1 MITTREQQLR
11 ADDALARRKA
21 QTEFVL
27 PLVLE
32 AGAGTGKTAT
42 LVARVLS
49 WCTREGWDRAARV
62 VARQNPAGA
71 TPERVAVQVLSR
83 VVAITFT
90 EAAAGDMA
98 RKIFDAL
105 TLVEQG
111 EKLPPGL
118 EDSSLPSDLEERKL
132 RVLALL
138 GAMDHLG
145 VRTIHAFCARLL
157 RAWPLEA
164 GLHPEFIMDPDG
176 TERDAIVELVVAER
190 IRTAYVEPDPDYLAL
205 AEAGLG
211 PGDVARAL
219 GRLVELAVPA
229 EILEH
234 DPLGADQICRLW
246 EELRSAV
253 KAFLRADG
261 GRLALLKRA
270 PKTMRVSAWIQAL
283 YPDLEGGGDSAED
296 LAAILQRDGAE
307 EVIKKLGSWA
317 DGNVG
322 KLESEAL
329 GGEAAV
335 IAASARLYPLLKQ
348 LHALNPVRLQSGR
361 RVLAPLLRAAQRRMR
376 SRGIVSFS
384 DLLMQTRDLLEQRE
398 DVRRVL
404 RESID
409 QLLVDE
415 FQDTDRIQ
423 CDIVRMLA
431 LEGDLRPGLFLVGDP
446 KQSIYGWRS
455 ADLAAYE
462 DFVARVQNAGGDRYY
477 LRVNFR
483 SVPAILEEVE
493 RVCVPIMPPIP
504 GIQPPFEPLVCSEEK
519 RGSIGFSED
528 PFAPVEHQVSWLW
541 EEAPLSDIRGEDATA
556 LETRALARDL
566 RCLHDRHHIPWNDM
580 VLLMRSTSDVDD
592 YAAALREEGI
602 PYAVTRDRSYYQ
614 RREIIDASSLLR
626 CILDPLD
633 HVALVATL
641 RSPLCGVPDG
651 ALIPLWTQRL
661 PELMSELHLEDPVRL
676 EQIEQRVRAAV
687 TMVPTDIP
695 GIERVKGWEE
705 ATLATLRCIAALRG
719 SYGHEA
725 PDVWVER
732 LRGSLALEA
741 TEAARY
747 QGLWRLA
754 NLDRF
759 LRLLLLA
766 LEEGSGD
773 EQEVLRSMRRNVADE
788 KEAAEGKPMDAA
800 EDVVRMM
807 TVHKSKGLDFAH
819 VYLLQHHK
827 GGNNTRRPEVDVA
840 WTQNGVEYVLFGTGT
855 LGYPAVEA
863 RKQEVEAAERV
874 RLLYVALTRAK
885 QRIVTMGAWPS
896 IQPRAFQSCKTIGE
910 LLANRPDI
918 PELLDVMRQAATAG
932 RSYGDVGAA
941 RWRFPALEELGAPEH
956 SPPNELP
963 EPLLPSLAEVAAA
976 AARLSR
982 ADAEATA
989 RMKLPWVPDPAST
1002 TGPIPVALR
1011 PLLPPQRPDELW
1023 PLLCRQLRAILADWR
1038 PEEPGEEELRRL
1050 RPLLERRLFREV
1062 EPEELTAS
1070 LRVTSVLLELFGQ
1083 GPLPERLALL
1093 DATRGLPLIWSG
1105 EGAAGYHSDQVDIL
1119 YSEEGTW
1126 ILGFWSFGEGPT
1138 RGRPLDA
1145 ARALCVQTEKVLGQP
1160 VQLESWS
1167 VLTGEVHRIP

>member
-1 MITTREQQLR
+1 
-11 ADDALARRKA
+11 
-21 QTEFVL
+21 
-27 PLVLE
+27 P
-32 AGAGTGKTAT
+32 
-42 LVARVLS
+42 
-49 WCTREGWDRAARV
+49 
-62 VARQNPAGA
+62 
-71 TPERVAVQVLSR
+71 
-83 VVAITFT
+83 
-90 EAAAGDMA
+90 
-98 RKIFDAL
+98 
-105 TLVEQG
+105 
-111 EKLPPGL
+111 
-118 EDSSLPSDLEERKL
+118 
-132 RVLALL
+132 
-138 GAMDHLG
+138 
-145 VRTIHAFCARLL
+145 LL
-157 RAWPLEA
+157 R
-164 GLHPEFIMDPDG
+164 
-176 TERDAIVELVVAER
+176 
-190 IRTAYVEPDPDYLAL
+190 
-205 AEAGLG
+205 
-211 PGDVARAL
+211 
-219 GRLVELAVPA
+219 
-229 EILEH
+229 
-234 DPLGADQICRLW
+234 
-246 EELRSAV
+246 
-253 KAFLRADG
+253 
-261 GRLALLKRA
+261 
-270 PKTMRVSAWIQAL
+270 
-283 YPDLEGGGDSAED
+283 
-296 LAAILQRDGAE
+296 
-307 EVIKKLGSWA
+307 
-317 DGNVG
+317 
-322 KLESEAL
+322 
-329 GGEAAV
+329 
-335 IAASARLYPLLKQ
+335 Q
-348 LHALNPVRLQSGR
+348 LHALDPVRLQSGR
-361 RVLAPLLRAAQRRMR
+361 RVLAPLLREAQRRLR

-398 DVRRVL
+398 DVRKVL
-404 RESID
+404 RESMD

-431 LEGDLRPGLFLVGDP
+431 LEGALRPGLFLVGDP

-462 DFVARVQNAGGDRYY
+462 DFVARVQQAGGDRYY

-483 SVPAILEEVE
+483 SVPAILDEVE
-493 RVCVPIMPPIP
+493 RVCTPIMPPIP
-504 GIQPPFEPLVCSEEK
+504 GVQPPFEPLVCSEEK
-519 RGSIGFSED
+519 RESIGFSED

-541 EEAPLSDIRGEDATA
+541 EEAPLSDIRAEDATA

-566 RCLHDRHHIPWNDM
+566 RRLHHQHRVPWNDI
-580 VLLMRSTSDVDD
+580 VLLMRSTTDVDD
-592 YAAALREEGI
+592 YAAALREAGI

-614 RREIIDASSLLR
+614 RREIMDVSSLLR

-651 ALIPLWTQRL
+651 ALIPLWAQRL

-687 TMVPTDIP
+687 AMVPTDIP

-705 ATLATLRCIAALRG
+705 ATLATLRAIAALRG

-800 EDVVRMM
+800 EDVVRVM

-827 GGNNTRRPEVDVA
+827 GGNRSRRPEVDVA
-840 WTQNGVEYVLFGTGT
+840 WTPQGVEYVLFGAGT

-863 RKQEVEAAERV
+863 RKLQVESAERV

-885 QRIVTMGAWPS
+885 ERIVTMGAWPS
-896 IQPRAFQSCKTIGE
+896 IQPRAFQECKTVGE

-918 PELLDVMRQAATAG
+918 PELEELMRQAATAN
-932 RSYGDVGAA
+932 RSFADAGAA
-941 RWRFPALEELGAPEH
+941 RWRFPALEERDAPEH
-956 SPPNELP
+956 SPPAELP
-963 EPLLPSLAEVAAA
+963 EALLPSLAEVAAA

-982 ADAEATA
+982 AGAEATA
-989 RMKLPWVPDPAST
+989 RMKLPWNPEPGSTAGPVPS
-1002 TGPIPVALR
+1002 GIS
-1011 PLLPPQRPDELW
+1011 PLLPPQRPEELW
-1023 PLLCRQLRAILADWR
+1023 PLLCRQLRAILAEWR
-1038 PEEPGEEELRRL
+1038 LEEPAEQELRRL

-1062 EPEELTAS
+1062 EPEELTSS

-1083 GPLPERLALL
+1083 GPLPELLAPLE
-1093 DATRGLPLIWSG
+1093 ATRGLPLLWAG

-1119 YSEEGTW
+1119 YYEEGTW
-1126 ILGFWSFGEGPT
+1126 ILGFWSFSDLPP
-1138 RGRPLDA
+1138 RGQAPPPVRLQ
-1145 ARALCVQTEKVLGQP
+1145 REQTEKALGQP

-1167 VLTGEVHRIP
+1167 VLTGEVHRFP